1 MPTMPARILHVSIER
16 DWREVARF
24 VLNPENMPRWAAG
37 LGAGLERR
45 GDHWVADGGPIG
57 EVEVRFAPA
66 NDLGVAD
73 HEVTLPDGT
82 IVHNA
87 LRVVPN
93 GDGAEVMFTLLRQPS
108 MSDADL
114 ESDAAH
120 VRKDLAK
127 LKSILEAASA

>member
-1 MPTMPARILHVSIER
+1 MRTMPARIIHISIER
-16 DWREVARF
+16 DWRDVARF
-24 VLNPENMPRWAAG
+24 VLEHENMSRWASGLAAG
-37 LGAGLERR
+37 LEQR
-45 GDHWVADGGPIG
+45 GDHWIADGGPIG
-57 EVEVRFAPA
+57 QVKVRFVPA

-82 IVHNA
+82 TVQNA

-108 MSDADL
+108 MSDSDF

-120 VRKDLAK
+120 VQKDLET
-127 LKSILEAASA
+127 LKSILEGR